1 MRIIFGKGAIENI
14 SAKNLH
20 DWEII
25 FPLFPYHP
33 ERHILNTAS
42 KPISELHDKNDVDA
56 DVDVKQLIE
65 EIEAER
71 EKNIEE
77 QFKNPEYREKVK
89 QEAVEFYSQIPMYD
103 FAP

>member
-1 MRIIFGKGAIENI
+1 
-14 SAKNLH
+14 LH

-25 FPLFPYHP
+25 SSLFPYHP
-33 ERHILNTAS
+33 ERHILKTAS

-77 QFKNPEYREKVK
+77 QFKNTEYREKVK

-103 FAP
+103 FAPWR

>member
-1 MRIIFGKGAIENI
+1 MIGK
-14 SAKNLH
+14 SYLP
-20 DWEII
+20 
-25 FPLFPYHP
+25 FFPYHP
-33 ERHILNTAS
+33 KRHILNTAF
-42 KPISELHDKNDVDA
+42 KPISELYDKNGRDD

-71 EKNIEE
+71 DKIIEE
-77 QFKNPEYREKVK
+77 QFKNSEYWEKVK